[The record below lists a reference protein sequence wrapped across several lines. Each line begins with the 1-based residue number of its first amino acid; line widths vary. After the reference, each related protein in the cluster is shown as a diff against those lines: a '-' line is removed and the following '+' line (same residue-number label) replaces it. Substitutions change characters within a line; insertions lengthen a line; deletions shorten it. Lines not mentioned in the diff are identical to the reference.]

1 VARKQQTNQQ
11 LNDKFHH
18 LFYTSPTLARN
29 AKELKKYARR
39 AMEDGEELENYCLIL
54 DDVQRDL
61 NAEMEM
67 YGEISE

>member
-1 VARKQQTNQQ
+1 
-11 LNDKFHH
+11 
-18 LFYTSPTLARN
+18 
-29 AKELKKYARR
+29 
-39 AMEDGEELENYCLIL
+39 MEDGEELENYCLIL